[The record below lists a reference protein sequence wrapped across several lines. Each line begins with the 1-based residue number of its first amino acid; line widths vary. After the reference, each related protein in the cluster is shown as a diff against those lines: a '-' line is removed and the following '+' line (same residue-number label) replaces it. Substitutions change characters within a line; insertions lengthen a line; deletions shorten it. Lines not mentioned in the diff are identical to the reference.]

1 MKPGEALCNFK
12 SDDIVDKTIR
22 TNPKQPGF
30 FLTFAWWS
38 KRAPVINPGY
48 ETLRECGTT

>member
-12 SDDIVDKTIR
+12 SDDIVDKTMVR

-30 FLTFAWWS
+30 FD
-38 KRAPVINPGY
+38 I
-48 ETLRECGTT
+48 